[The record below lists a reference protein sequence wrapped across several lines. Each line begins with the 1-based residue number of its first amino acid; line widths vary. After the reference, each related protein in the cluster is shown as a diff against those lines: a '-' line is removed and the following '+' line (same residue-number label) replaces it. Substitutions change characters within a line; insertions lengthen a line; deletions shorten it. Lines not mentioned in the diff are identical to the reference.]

1 MTDQKNMED
10 TCLYKLSMT
19 YGLQWFKNICL
30 VSSYQD
36 QYAPFDSARIQ
47 ICKRASDDARKGNM
61 YIKMAQNLLL
71 GLNTKLL
78 YRLDVNFK
86 IIDK

>member
-1 MTDQKNMED
+1 MTDSKNMEE
-10 TCLYKLSMT
+10 TTIYKLSCAI
-19 YGLQWFKNICL
+19 GLSWFKNIVF

-47 ICKRASDDARKGNM
+47 ICKKASDDARKGNY
-61 YIKMAQNLLL
+61 YIKMTSNILGNLT
-71 GLNTKLL
+71 TKLL

-86 IIDK
+86 ISDK